1 MSEYKRGFSLGFLLL
16 KIGLGIFFIISG
28 ILILQGSASEP
39 CIIAIRSIVKARIAD
54 TLCVVMGIVELAVGV
69 MLLLSV
75 FVCFGKTLNALFM
88 PIIMI
93 VWIMAIA
100 LIDVFG
106 SAGLQWFWRKLYEL
120 CFKSFFSLDY
130 TWFDYFAE
138 IVFLKANDLS

>member
-106 SAGLQWFWRKLYEL
+106 TAGLLNGFGGNFMNYASRVSSHLIIL
-120 CFKSFFSLDY
+120 GSIIL
-130 TWFDYFAE
+130 
-138 IVFLKANDLS
+138 LK